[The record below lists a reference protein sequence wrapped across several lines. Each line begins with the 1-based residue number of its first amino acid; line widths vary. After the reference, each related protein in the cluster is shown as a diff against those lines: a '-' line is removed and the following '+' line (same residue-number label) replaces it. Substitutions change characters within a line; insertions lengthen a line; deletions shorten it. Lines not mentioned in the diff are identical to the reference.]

1 MKARVPYMMSSKAK
15 KAMDKEI
22 IRQLLE
28 RDEGYD
34 IDSIAAFLW
43 AVRVCEP
50 KYGAKRLRRLF
61 NAWWNERMRLREYY
75 QMGPNDDGFV
85 CRYKLQEIGVDVEE
99 WYRSVGTAPKVE
111 KIKHE

>member
-1 MKARVPYMMSSKAK
+1 MKARRPVMSKK
-15 KAMDKEI
+15 QQKAMDEEI

-34 IDSIAAFLW
+34 IDSIASFLW

-61 NAWWNERMRLREYY
+61 DTWWNERMRLREYY
-75 QMGPNDDGFV
+75 QMGANDDGFI
-85 CRYKLQEIGVDVEE
+85 CRHKLKDIGVDVEA
-99 WYRSVGTAPKVE
+99 WYRSAGTEPRAE
-111 KIKHE
+111 RTKHK